1 MTNLPAHSWSTSQ
14 LVEFLAV
21 LAEQSD
27 ELTAQQVAVERVLES
42 LDAEVGLLFNGQ
54 GVAAVVGLD
63 PAVFEIEALVAAA
76 QAGGPV
82 HLDGLGESRA
92 AVVDLH
98 PGQESLR
105 PLVAPAG
112 PQGFV
117 PQEMPVLCGLVQGLR

>member
-63 PAVFEIEALVAAA
+63 PAVF
-76 QAGGPV
+76 
-82 HLDGLGESRA
+82 
-92 AVVDLH
+92 
-98 PGQESLR
+98 
-105 PLVAPAG
+105 
-112 PQGFV
+112 
-117 PQEMPVLCGLVQGLR
+117 

>member
-76 QAGGPV
+76 QAGGPGP
-82 HLDGLGESRA
+82 LGGLGGGRGAVRGRPPGREA
-92 AVVDLH
+92 A
-98 PGQESLR
+98 R
-105 PLVAPAG
+105 PAG
-112 PQGFV
+112 GPGAGGGV
-117 PQEMPVLCGLVQGLR
+117 V